1 LGVTVRYDEFGD
13 RILLD
18 GLPGFGPVLDDAATN
33 RLWLMI
39 DQRFKFQPKN
49 ELLHVVLGDTARFNT
64 FHPVRDYLSALKWDG
79 VRRLDTWLTTY
90 AGAKDDD
97 YVRAVGALT
106 LIAAVRRVRQ
116 PGCKFDEMLVLE
128 SEQGTNK
135 STALAIL
142 AVSEEWFADD
152 LPLNVDGKRV
162 IEMLRGRWIIEA
174 AELSGMKKVD
184 VEHLKALLSRRTDRA
199 RLAWG
204 RLPIETPRQC
214 IVIGSTNKTEYLR
227 DTTGNRR
234 FWPVLIKVIDLAA
247 LRRDRDQLWAEA
259 VAREATGESIRLA
272 EELWPTATHEQKQRL
287 ADDPFVTVLA
297 DHLGDLEGKI
307 KAVDVWTILD
317 LHGAQLTQDAFARAA
332 EAMRRIGWSRPNTAG
347 TARFGGVLKT
357 AYVRGAREKRRF
369 VVSANRIPGVGLT
382 VGVEDENKP
391 KKEARDDSC

>member
-1 LGVTVRYDEFGD
+1 
-13 RILLD
+13 
-18 GLPGFGPVLDDAATN
+18 
-33 RLWLMI
+33 
-39 DQRFKFQPKN
+39 
-49 ELLHVVLGDTARFNT
+49 
-64 FHPVRDYLSALKWDG
+64 LSALKWDG

-90 AGAKDDD
+90 AGAKDDN

-135 STALAIL
+135 STALAVL
-142 AVSEEWFADD
+142 AVHEEWFADD
-152 LPLNVDGKRV
+152 LPLGIEGKRV
-162 IEMLRGRWIIEA
+162 IEMLRGRWIVEA

-204 RLPIETPRQC
+204 RLPIEAPRQC
-214 IVIGSTNKTEYLR
+214 IVIGSTNKSEYLR

-234 FWPVLIKVIDLAA
+234 FWPVLIEVFDLVA

-259 VAREATGESIRLA
+259 VMREAAGESIRLA

-287 ADDPFVTVLA
+287 ADDPYVALLA
-297 DHLGDLEGKI
+297 DHLGNVEGKI

-317 LHGAQLTQDAFARAA
+317 LHGASLTQDSFARAA
-332 EAMRRIGWSRPNTAG
+332 EAMRRIGWVRPNSAG
-347 TARFGGVLKT
+347 TARFRGGSPQA
-357 AYVRGAREKRRF
+357 AYVRGPREKRRF
-369 VVSANRIPGVGLT
+369 IVSASRIPGMGLM
-382 VGVEDENKP
+382 VIVEDETKP
-391 KKEARDDSC
+391 KQEKDDSVRGPLGGGDGYP